1 MIWCLAGALII
12 IVILATKIYLL
23 KKSAREIKE
32 QVSDKLMQD
41 TNTTICISSVD
52 RDMRS
57 LASELND
64 KLDILRAEYIRY
76 NQGDA
81 ELKTAVTN
89 ISHDLRTPIAAIYG
103 YLDFL
108 KKEEKSQKAEEYL
121 EIIAG
126 RTEALKQLTEE
137 LLKYSSAI
145 SSKQQLNLEDM
156 AINGILEESILSYY
170 AVMQENGITP
180 TINITEK
187 RVICKVDKKA
197 LSRVYANLIS
207 NALKYSSGDFA
218 ITLKDDG
225 TTEFSNRTDSL
236 DKLQVEKLFD
246 RFYTV
251 ENGKRSSGL
260 GLSIAKVFIEQMNGT
275 ISADYIDGI
284 LKITIKFNK

>member
-1 MIWCLAGALII
+1 
-12 IVILATKIYLL
+12 
-23 KKSAREIKE
+23 
-32 QVSDKLMQD
+32 
-41 TNTTICISSVD
+41 
-52 RDMRS
+52 
-57 LASELND
+57 
-64 KLDILRAEYIRY
+64 
-76 NQGDA
+76 
-81 ELKTAVTN
+81 
-89 ISHDLRTPIAAIYG
+89 
-103 YLDFL
+103 
-108 KKEEKSQKAEEYL
+108 
-121 EIIAG
+121 
-126 RTEALKQLTEE
+126 
-137 LLKYSSAI
+137 
-145 SSKQQLNLEDM
+145 M

>member
-1 MIWCLAGALII
+1 MIWCLAAALVII
-12 IVILATKIYLL
+12 AALAIKIHLM
-23 KKSAREIKE
+23 KRSAVEIKE
-32 QVSDKLMQD
+32 QIGEKLTQD
-41 TNTTICISSVD
+41 TNTPICISSTD
-52 RDMRS
+52 RDMRA
-57 LASELND
+57 LAAELND
-64 KLDILRAEYIRY
+64 KLSLLRAEYIRY
-76 NQGDA
+76 NKGDA

-108 KKEEKSQKAEEYL
+108 KEEEKSEKAEEYL
-121 EIIAG
+121 EIISG

-137 LLKYSSAI
+137 LLKYSSAV
-145 SSKQQLNLEDM
+145 SSQEQLVLEDIV
-156 AINGILEESILSYY
+156 INGVLEESILSYY
-170 AVMQENGITP
+170 AVMQEHGITP

-187 RVICKVDKKA
+187 RVVCKVDKKA
-197 LSRVYANLIS
+197 LARVYANLLN
-207 NALKYSSGDFA
+207 NALKYSSGDLV
-218 ITLKDDG
+218 ITLADDG

-251 ENGKRSSGL
+251 ENGKSSSGL

-284 LKITIKFNK
+284 LKITIKF

>member
-1 MIWCLAGALII
+1 MIWCLAAAFVIIAALAI
-12 IVILATKIYLL
+12 KIYLM
-23 KKSAREIKE
+23 KRSAVEIKE
-32 QVSDKLMQD
+32 QIGEKLTQD
-41 TNTTICISSVD
+41 TNTPICISSTD
-52 RDMRS
+52 RDMRA
-57 LASELND
+57 LAAELND
-64 KLDILRAEYIRY
+64 KLSLLRAEYIRY
-76 NQGDA
+76 NKGDA

-108 KKEEKSQKAEEYL
+108 KEEEKSEKAEEYL
-121 EIIAG
+121 EIISG

-137 LLKYSSAI
+137 LLKYSSAV
-145 SSKQQLNLEDM
+145 SSQEQLVLEDIV
-156 AINGILEESILSYY
+156 INGVLEESILSYY
-170 AVMQENGITP
+170 AVMQEHGITP

-187 RVICKVDKKA
+187 RVVCKVDKKA
-197 LSRVYANLIS
+197 LARVYANLLN
-207 NALKYSSGDFA
+207 NALKYSSGDLV
-218 ITLKDDG
+218 ITLADDG

-251 ENGKRSSGL
+251 ENGKSSSGL

-284 LKITIKFNK
+284 LKITIKF

>member
-41 TNTTICISSVD
+41 TNTSICISSVD

-126 RTEALKQLTEE
+126 RTEALKQLTEVFCHIF
-137 LLKYSSAI
+137 K
-145 SSKQQLNLEDM
+145 
-156 AINGILEESILSYY
+156 
-170 AVMQENGITP
+170 
-180 TINITEK
+180 
-187 RVICKVDKKA
+187 
-197 LSRVYANLIS
+197 
-207 NALKYSSGDFA
+207 
-218 ITLKDDG
+218 
-225 TTEFSNRTDSL
+225 TT
-236 DKLQVEKLFD
+236 
-246 RFYTV
+246 
-251 ENGKRSSGL
+251 
-260 GLSIAKVFIEQMNGT
+260 AK
-275 ISADYIDGI
+275 S
-284 LKITIKFNK
+284 

>member
-41 TNTTICISSVD
+41 TNTSICISSVD